1 MTRNTNNK
9 KNSQKS
15 TALERPVRLLEGLLI
30 RGAFGK
36 FLARDHNS
44 TMR

>member
-1 MTRNTNNK
+1 MMAELARHGVSSATPRGK
-9 KNSQKS
+9 F
-15 TALERPVRLLEGLLI
+15 ARPIII

-36 FLARDHNS
+36 FLAWHHNS